1 MAQNLSLDEMLDLG
15 PAVVSP
21 SQAPARAG
29 SPAGSAGSAGEPLAI
44 VGEAYEGASRTSQ
57 RLALWAPKVGQADD
71 ELLPAKPTLDGRVHD
86 TLRNDAYVAGGA
98 TIHQDSIVGSLFM
111 LNAKP
116 ETRVLFGKDDEV
128 WEREFQ
134 EEVETKFT
142 LTAESPNHWLDA
154 ARTGT
159 LTDLVRLAVGV
170 SVAGGEVLASAEWMR
185 DLARPC
191 RTAVKLIETERLS
204 DPQDQLYDTLRVRG
218 GVKKDFYG
226 APEGYY
232 IRRARP
238 SLYHTVDA
246 YQWKYVEARKPWG
259 RQMIFHWFEH
269 NRIEQSRGVSHVVS
283 ALKEMRM
290 TKHFRDVVL
299 QHALV
304 QATYAASIE
313 SELPS
318 HEAFRMIGGESE
330 NPIEDVL
337 TSYMQAISQFSG
349 GARNLTIDGV
359 KIPHLLPGSKL
370 QLRPAGQGGP
380 LGTEFEQSLLRYIAA
395 ALGVSYEQLSR
406 DYTNTNYSSARAA
419 MLETAKFMQ
428 SRKKRVADR
437 FATFIYRLWLEEAIN
452 RGQIETL
459 KRTNIPNWY
468 VGLNADAYSAC
479 EWIGAGRGQIDE
491 LKETQ
496 AAVLRI
502 NNNLSTEE
510 LEIARLHGGDW
521 RRVKRQRLREQQTD
535 KELGLEKAG
544 MSKDQQNAL
553 SGNPAEREATDA

>member
-1 MAQNLSLDEMLDLG
+1 MNENPTLEEMLGPG

-21 SQAPARAG
+21 SQASGRAG

-44 VGEAYEGASRTSQ
+44 AGDAYDGASRTNQ
-57 RLALWAPKVGQADD
+57 KLALWAPKVGQADD
-71 ELLPAKPTLDGRVHD
+71 EILPAKAMLDGRVND

-111 LNAKP
+111 LNSKP
-116 ETRVLFGKDDEV
+116 ETKVLFGKEDEV

-159 LTDLVRLAVGV
+159 LTDLVRLAVGI

-185 DLARPC
+185 DMTRPC
-191 RTAVKLIETERLS
+191 RTAVKLIEPDRLS
-204 DPQDQLYDTLRVRG
+204 DPQDQLFDMLRVRG
-218 GVKKDFYG
+218 GIKKDYFG

-232 IRRARP
+232 IRKAHP
-238 SLYHTVDA
+238 SHYHTIDA
-246 YQWKYVEARKPWG
+246 YKWNYIPARKPWG

-269 NRIEQSRGVSHVVS
+269 RRIEQSRGVSHVVS

-290 TKHFRDVVL
+290 TKHFRDIVL
-299 QHALV
+299 QNAITN
-304 QATYAASIE
+304 ATYAASIE

-318 HEAFRMIGGESE
+318 GEAFRMLGGQSE
-330 NPIEDVL
+330 NPIEDIL
-337 TSYMQAISQFSG
+337 TSYMQTIQQFSG

-370 QLRPAGQGGP
+370 QLRPAGSGGP
-380 LGTEFEQSLLRYIAA
+380 LGSEFEQSLLRYIAA

-437 FATFIYRLWLEEAIN
+437 FATFIFRLWLEEAIN

-459 KRTNIPNWY
+459 KRPNIPNWY
-468 VGLNADAYSAC
+468 EGLNADAYSSC

-491 LKETQ
+491 LRETQ

-521 RRVKRQRLREQQTD
+521 RKVKKQRYREQQTD
-535 KELGLEKAG
+535 REIGLEKAG
-544 MSKDQQNAL
+544 MSKDQENAL
-553 SGNPAEREATDA
+553 SGNPAEREASDA